1 MRQQFPETAD
11 RIELAKMDAQT
22 LRAYEMEVQTRAAS
36 IQAVERRIWQVKDT
50 VVSRFENLLPDFNPA
65 TVTIY
70 LTVSRFRF
78 DGKIP
83 HEQPNSLLLGLDG
96 LVKFHGENA
105 PVEVILSH
113 ELFHVYHWRVNPPLA
128 DVERLPLY
136 RQVWQEGLAIYVSGL
151 LNPTASLGEIL
162 LDPRLASDGD
172 HWVKAIS
179 RDLLINLEATDE
191 PTAAVYLSYR
201 AGGVIPSRMGY
212 LVGYEIVRSLAQQR
226 VLSDLIHMRDPEL
239 RFTCR
244 RELRK
249 LAFGPQE

>member
-11 RIELAKMDAQT
+11 RIELPGMDAQALQT
-22 LRAYEMEVQTRAAS
+22 YQAELQKRATS
-36 IQAVERRIWQVKDT
+36 IQAIERRIWRVKDA
-50 VVSRFENLLPDFNPA
+50 VASRFENLLPDFNPA
-65 TVTIY
+65 SVTIY

-105 PVEVILSH
+105 PIEVILSH

-151 LNPTASLGEIL
+151 LNPTASLGELL
-162 LDPRLASDGD
+162 LDPRLASEGD
-172 HWVKAIS
+172 RWIKPVS

-191 PTAAVYLSYR
+191 STTSVYLSYR
-201 AGGVIPSRMGY
+201 TGGLIPPRMGY
-212 LVGYEIVRSLAQQR
+212 LVGYEMVRSLAQQR
-226 VLSDLIHMRDPEL
+226 SLSDLIHMRDPEL
-239 RFTCR
+239 RLTCR

-249 LAFGPQE
+249 MAFGPQE